1 VPDSIA
7 LPTIAYAIDGD
18 DVAGLTTDEKIK
30 LQRQPASAAHMF
42 RKLLGAGIAN
52 FKSREASII
61 CCKAEM
67 EWARNNW
74 RAIAADMG
82 LNVLDPK
89 EQTWGAPAWQLTL
102 LPHEAAA
109 QIVVNI
115 WSEHVSRHEDG
126 ARRSWARLKAQR
138 AAGWNTVET
147 AKDVRWYLA
156 ERRKL
161 MPKLKAAIERYAKL
175 REALD
180 RTPTGPACAKREAA

>member
-1 VPDSIA
+1 MPDSIA
-7 LPTIAYAIDGD
+7 LPAIAYAIDGD
-18 DVAGLTTDEKIK
+18 DVAGLSTDEKIK
-30 LQRQPASAAHMF
+30 LQRRPALAGF
-42 RKLLGAGIAN
+42 IWRKLLSTDITD
-52 FKSREASII
+52 FKSRAASIE

-67 EWARNNW
+67 DWAHADW
-74 RAIAADMG
+74 RRIAADLG
-82 LNVLDPK
+82 LGVVDEK
-89 EQTWGAPAWQLTL
+89 EQTWGAPAWQAAL

-115 WSEHVSRHEDG
+115 WSEHISRHEDG

-161 MPKLKAAIERYAKL
+161 VPNLKAAIERYAKL
-175 REALD
+175 REAID
-180 RTPTGPACAKREAA
+180 RTPSAPACANEAA